1 MNMPADCSL
10 GMNVLHHGGI
20 WKKEI
25 GMGILHT
32 LVAIITIKIEHSIY
46 INSSFIPRLGS
57 INHMQ
62 RGKEKIGR
70 KP

>member
-1 MNMPADCSL
+1 MPADCSL
-10 GMNVLHHGGI
+10 SMNILHHRGI

-32 LVAIITIKIEHSIY
+32 LVAITINKIEHSIY

-62 RGKEKIGR
+62 RGKKKLAGNR
-70 KP
+70 K